1 MRSFV
6 GGCRVVLCA
15 AVLLAGASAMVAAD
29 TTPVNGTGLLDAAEA
44 GDHAA
49 AMRLMTAKGANVN
62 AAYVNTAGADGA
74 TAIMYAA
81 ANGDLELVRALIKA
95 GANVKL
101 ENQFGSSALTEAAI
115 IGSAPV
121 IDALLKAGADPN
133 FKTPNGETPLMAA
146 ARSGKVDAAKAL
158 LDAGADINAKETWG
172 EQSALMWAAAHSQA
186 GMVKFLASYKGPSGG
201 ANLNE
206 HGKINQ
212 WERKVIQEPRPKDMN
227 KGGFTALHYAAREGC
242 AACVQNLLAAGADP
256 DSEDPDRETPLLLA
270 LENMHFDTAAELVK
284 GGADLD
290 KWDLFGRSPVYM
302 AADVSTLPMKGN
314 GAMAVLP
321 SPDKLTA
328 VDAGR
333 MMLERGADPNIQ
345 LKRRPP
351 YRDVPQDRGGD
362 GMLAQGA
369 TPLLRAARGGDD
381 KFVAL
386 LLEFKALVDL
396 PSKEGI
402 TPLMAAAGVDYGTR
416 VTRGRNRT
424 DEGVLASM
432 ELLIKAGANVNAR
445 DMVDRGGGGGRG
457 GGGARGGGGGA
468 AGGGA
473 GAAGGGARGGGGG
486 ARGGGRGG
494 GAPAGPAPTAAV
506 ITGVPAPAEDSASAR
521 IAQTFRRGSQMP
533 SANAVPNQTALH
545 GAAEH
550 GFDKF
555 IEFLAAN
562 GADLTAKD
570 ASGRTPLDV
579 ARGAGGARGGADAFP
594 KTVALLESLMQAK
607 GIPVPTVAGR

>member
-1 MRSFV
+1 MRKF
-6 GGCRVVLCA
+6 A
-15 AVLLAGASAMVAAD
+15 AAMAVLLASTSMLLAADSATTLLDSAESGDHVAAMHLVG
-29 TTPVNGTGLLDAAEA
+29 PKGT
-44 GDHAA
+44 
-49 AMRLMTAKGANVN
+49 NVN
-62 AAYVNTAGADGA
+62 ATAADGS

-81 ANGDLELVRALIKA
+81 ANDDLELVRVLIKA

-101 ENQFGSSALTEAAI
+101 TNQFGTSALTEAAI
-115 IGSAPV
+115 IGSAPI

-133 FKTPNGETPLMAA
+133 FKNPNGETPLMAA

-158 LDAGADINAKETWG
+158 LAAGADINAKETWG
-172 EQSALMWAAAHSQA
+172 GQSAIMWAAAQSQA
-186 GMVKFLASYKGPSGG
+186 DMVKFLASKD
-201 ANLNE
+201 ANLND

-227 KGGFTALHYAAREGC
+227 KGGFTPLHYAAREGC
-242 AACVQNLLAAGADP
+242 VACVQNLLDAHADP

-270 LENMHFDTAAELVK
+270 LENLHFDTAAVLVK

-314 GAMAVLP
+314 GAVAVLP

-328 VDAGR
+328 VDVGR
-333 MMLERGADPNIQ
+333 MMLERGANPNIQ

-381 KFVAL
+381 KFIAL
-386 LLEFKALVDL
+386 LLEYKALVDL

-402 TPLMAAAGVDYGTR
+402 TPLMAAAGVDFGAR
-416 VTRGRNRT
+416 ATRGRNRT

-432 ELLIKAGANVNAR
+432 DLLIKAGANVNAR
-445 DMVDRGGGGGRG
+445 SLVDRGAGGR
-457 GGGARGGGGGA
+457 
-468 AGGGA
+468 
-473 GAAGGGARGGGGG
+473 
-486 ARGGGRGG
+486 GGRGG
-494 GAPAGPAPTAAV
+494 GAPPAAA
-506 ITGVPAPAEDSASAR
+506 APAAPGTAGYSASAN
-521 IAQTFRRGSQMP
+521 IALAFRRGSQMP
-533 SANAVPNQTALH
+533 SANAIPNQTALH

-555 IEFLAAN
+555 IEFLVAH

-570 ASGRTPLDV
+570 ANGRTPLDV
-579 ARGAGGARGGADAFP
+579 ARGAGGVRGGADAFP
-594 KTVALLESLMQAK
+594 KTVALLESLMNAK
-607 GIPVPTVAGR
+607 GIPVAAVPARQGNSNEAKAVAK